1 MGSSSEAKGI
11 DSSVGG
17 LVWVRRRNGSWWP
30 GKILGLDELSE
41 SCLVSPR
48 SGTPVKLLGREDA
61 SIDWYNLEKSKRVK
75 AFRCGEY
82 DECIEKAKASAAN
95 SCKKA
100 VKYARRED
108 AILHALELESA
119 LLGKDQLDFS
129 YRTQKNESDGERDV
143 LASESPPVSDSCEEE
158 EEEEENEEE
167 EEEEEEEEAIVTDD
181 VSNSED
187 ACPKKSN
194 SEVNSDSAP
203 EMSHSDIPSEELNHA
218 SASKVLSEHR
228 RRTPNDSEDDGTEGV
243 KRMRGLE
250 DLVMGSLANGK
261 SHAVEQPEIVQQ
273 EDTSHCDAN
282 TGNCITNRNPPKII
296 HMYSSSLRRKR
307 SPVATVQEFLK
318 KKNRRR
324 PLTKVLESTAM
335 VSVPVICDQL
345 PNTCSSP
352 LWGTSDGK
360 TSEIDSELKRSSS
373 LATINSSDGNGAA
386 VSCDNEASIIA
397 SEMSKAKENEVSSI
411 SENNSLDKLF
421 DVPFVAEE
429 KHVDGL
435 SPTNPSSSGRSTVG
449 SLGKPSDQS
458 NPTGSLENEAT
469 KEPDSTTSVATRNDN
484 TNQKIERGTS
494 RWQLK
499 GKRKSRHLSNY
510 RKQDSKI
517 SLDMDDASGSC
528 LAGKVDIN
536 GVGISP
542 SASNC
547 SLLAKSKKFA
557 ESQMDGLCEWGK
569 QISYRKPHTSEPK
582 TEAKQLLDDSL
593 VPQKLLPFRQ
603 SRFTIHSRYQMPEF
617 YVRNYGANSVL
628 YDVELEV
635 KASYRPQHV
644 PLVSLMSKL
653 NGKAIVGHPLT
664 VEIVDD
670 GYCDSL
676 LSQAD
681 TEPEGDEHRY
691 ATVKHTAPV
700 RTQSKQSKQSPSQP
714 GFSPSKSP
722 RMKKTGHLCKKIRK
736 LSSLTGNRHQN
747 QLKRMVQ
754 KSNDHVITCI
764 PLKVVFSRINEA
776 VSGLTRPSHHALT

>member
-129 YRTQKNESDGERDV
+129 YRTQNNVSDGDHGI
-143 LASESPPVSDSCEEE
+143 LASNCPKK
-158 EEEEENEEE
+158 
-167 EEEEEEEEAIVTDD
+167 
-181 VSNSED
+181 SNSED
-187 ACPKKSN
+187 TCPKKSN
-194 SEVNSDSAP
+194 SEVSSDSAP
-203 EMSHSDIPSEELNHA
+203 EISHSDIPSEETNHA
-218 SASKVLSEHR
+218 SSSKVLSEHR

-250 DLVMGSLANGK
+250 DLGMGSLANGK
-261 SHAVEQPEIVQQ
+261 SHAGVQLEKVQQ
-273 EDTSHCDAN
+273 EDASQCDAN
-282 TGNCITNRNPPKII
+282 TGNCVTNGNGNPPKII

-318 KKNRRR
+318 RKNRRR

-335 VSVPVICDQL
+335 VSVPVFCDQL
-345 PNTCSSP
+345 PNTCSSN
-352 LWGTSDGK
+352 LWGSSDGK
-360 TSEIDSELKRSSS
+360 ISELDTESKRTNS
-373 LATINSSDGNGAA
+373 LAIINSSDGNGTA
-386 VSCDNEASIIA
+386 VSCDNEAFLSA
-397 SEMSKAKENEVSSI
+397 SEVSRINSKAKENEVSSI
-411 SENNSLDKLF
+411 SEIPENNTSDKLF
-421 DVPFVAEE
+421 DVTLAKEE
-429 KHVDGL
+429 KHPAGF
-435 SPTNPSSSGRSTVG
+435 SPTNPYSSSGRSTVG
-449 SLGKPSDQS
+449 ALGKQS
-458 NPTGSLENEAT
+458 SRSTPAASLENEAT
-469 KEPDSTTSVATRNDN
+469 KEPGSSTSAATRNDN
-484 TNQKIERGTS
+484 TKQKIERGTS

-510 RKQDSKI
+510 RKQDSKN
-517 SLDMDDASGSC
+517 SLDVDDASDAC
-528 LAGKVDIN
+528 LAGKVDYNNI
-536 GVGISP
+536 GRSP
-542 SASNC
+542 SANDC
-547 SLLAKSKKFA
+547 NLLAKSKKFA
-557 ESQMDGLCEWGK
+557 ESQVDGLCEWSK
-569 QISYRKPHTSEPK
+569 QVSYRKPNASDLK
-582 TEAKQLLDDSL
+582 TEMKQLLDDPL
-593 VPQKLLPFRQ
+593 VPQKLLPYRQ
-603 SRFTIHSRYQMPEF
+603 SRFAVHRYQMSEF
-617 YVRNYGANSVL
+617 YVRNHGANSLL

-664 VEIVDD
+664 VEIVED
-670 GYCDSL
+670 GHCDSL
-676 LSQAD
+676 LSRAD
-681 TEPEGDEHRY
+681 SEREGDEHCY
-691 ATVKHTAPV
+691 VTGKHSANA
-700 RTQSKQSKQSPSQP
+700 RTQAKQSKQSPSQP
-714 GFSPSKSP
+714 CFSPSKSP
-722 RMKKTGHLCKKIRK
+722 RMKKSGHLCKKIRK

-747 QLKRMVQ
+747 QPKRMVQ
-754 KSNDHVITCI
+754 KSSDHVITCI

-776 VSGLTRPSHHALT
+776 VSGLARPSHHALT

>member
-129 YRTQKNESDGERDV
+129 YRTQNNVSDGDHGI
-143 LASESPPVSDSCEEE
+143 LASESSPLNSEHACPKKSNSIGNCPKK
-158 EEEEENEEE
+158 
-167 EEEEEEEEAIVTDD
+167 
-181 VSNSED
+181 SNSED
-187 ACPKKSN
+187 TCPKKSN
-194 SEVNSDSAP
+194 SEVSSDSAP
-203 EMSHSDIPSEELNHA
+203 EISHSDIPSEETNHA
-218 SASKVLSEHR
+218 SSSKVLSEHR

-250 DLVMGSLANGK
+250 DLGMGSLANGK
-261 SHAVEQPEIVQQ
+261 SHAGVQLEKVQQ
-273 EDTSHCDAN
+273 EDASQCDAN
-282 TGNCITNRNPPKII
+282 TGNCVTNGNGNPPKII

-318 KKNRRR
+318 RKNRRR

-335 VSVPVICDQL
+335 VSVPVFCDQL
-345 PNTCSSP
+345 PNTCSSN
-352 LWGTSDGK
+352 LWGSSDGK
-360 TSEIDSELKRSSS
+360 ISELDTESKRTNS
-373 LATINSSDGNGAA
+373 LAIINSSDGNGTA
-386 VSCDNEASIIA
+386 VSCDNEAFLSA
-397 SEMSKAKENEVSSI
+397 SEVSRINSKAKENEVSSI
-411 SENNSLDKLF
+411 SEIPENNTSDKLF
-421 DVPFVAEE
+421 DVTLAKEE
-429 KHVDGL
+429 KHPAGF
-435 SPTNPSSSGRSTVG
+435 SPTNPYSSSGRSTVG
-449 SLGKPSDQS
+449 ALGKQS
-458 NPTGSLENEAT
+458 SRSTPAASLENEAT
-469 KEPDSTTSVATRNDN
+469 KEPGSSTSAATRNDN
-484 TNQKIERGTS
+484 TKQKIERGTS

-510 RKQDSKI
+510 RKQDSKN
-517 SLDMDDASGSC
+517 SLDVDDASDAC
-528 LAGKVDIN
+528 LAGKVDYNNI
-536 GVGISP
+536 GRSP
-542 SASNC
+542 SANDC
-547 SLLAKSKKFA
+547 NLLAKSKKFA
-557 ESQMDGLCEWGK
+557 ESQVDGLCEWSK
-569 QISYRKPHTSEPK
+569 QVSYRKPNASDLK
-582 TEAKQLLDDSL
+582 TEMKQLLDDPL
-593 VPQKLLPFRQ
+593 VPQKLLPYRQ
-603 SRFTIHSRYQMPEF
+603 SRFAVHRYQMSEF
-617 YVRNYGANSVL
+617 YVRNHGANSLL

-664 VEIVDD
+664 VEIVED
-670 GYCDSL
+670 GHCDSL
-676 LSQAD
+676 LSRAD
-681 TEPEGDEHRY
+681 SEREGDEHCY
-691 ATVKHTAPV
+691 VTGKHSANA
-700 RTQSKQSKQSPSQP
+700 RTQAKQSKQSPSQP
-714 GFSPSKSP
+714 CFSPSKSP
-722 RMKKTGHLCKKIRK
+722 RMKKSGHLCKKIRK

-747 QLKRMVQ
+747 QPKRMVQ
-754 KSNDHVITCI
+754 KSSDHVITCI

-776 VSGLTRPSHHALT
+776 VSGLARPSHHALT